1 MDNPN
6 PIFNILEK
14 IPLFKDLTE
23 ESYKLITNNIT
34 LEYYPKHHKIF
45 SEGDPGDALYIIK
58 RGVVKIYQGD
68 DEDPDNQ
75 VVIATLSNDSFFGEM
90 SLVSEKPRNANAMVE
105 EEAEIFVLKKE
116 DFNNLINENP
126 SLAEQVSSEFI
137 QRVKE
142 NDRNEEFQG
151 PSDNL

>member
-1 MDNPN
+1 MNNPN

-23 ESYKLITNNIT
+23 ESYNLISENIT

-58 RGVVKIYQGD
+58 SGVVRIYHGD
-68 DEDPDNQ
+68 DENPDNQ
-75 VVIATLSNDSFFGEM
+75 VEIATLSKDTFFGEM
-90 SLVSEKPRNANAMVE
+90 ALVSEKPRNANAMVE
-105 EEAEIFVLKKE
+105 EDAEIFILKKN

-126 SLAEQVSSEFI
+126 SLAEQISSEFI
-137 QRVKE
+137 QRIKE
-142 NDRNEEFQG
+142 NDRNQSFQE
-151 PSDNL
+151 PPENL

>member
-1 MDNPN
+1 MDDPN

-23 ESYKLITNNIT
+23 ESYKLITSNIT

-68 DEDPDNQ
+68 YENPDNQ
-75 VVIATLSNDSFFGEM
+75 LVIATLSNDSFFGEM

-142 NDRNEEFQG
+142 NDRNEDFQE

>member
-23 ESYKLITNNIT
+23 ESYNLITNNIT

-58 RGVVKIYQGD
+58 RGVVRIYQGSDENPD
-68 DEDPDNQ
+68 DQ
-75 VVIATLSNDSFFGEM
+75 VEIATLSNDTFFGEM
-90 SLVSEKPRNANAMVE
+90 ALVSEKPRNANAMVE
-105 EEAEIFVLKKE
+105 EEAEIFVLKKDE
-116 DFNNLINENP
+116 FKNLINENP

-137 QRVKE
+137 QRIKE
-142 NDRNEEFQG
+142 NDRNQDFQE
-151 PSDNL
+151 PTENL